1 MDVGQPPVAPVSAAP
16 LAQASPL
23 VARPSAAI
31 APIRRGPKAYR
42 RQIRQRGPIAGSLL
56 PATIGL
62 IGLLLLR
69 NNTQPW
75 RGIGGFLLAILAAPV
90 LLVTGAPLTTRHSY
104 TLALLASAALWV
116 LLGTIA
122 SRMATRTPVA
132 TWRDFWREYLWLA
145 SGVWVGIVVAL
156 VAANLILG
164 GAFL

>member
-1 MDVGQPPVAPVSAAP
+1 MEVGQSPVVPQPAAAP
-16 LAQASPL
+16 L
-23 VARPSAAI
+23 VAPPSATV

-42 RQIRQRGPIAGSLL
+42 RQVRQGGPIAGLL
-56 PATIGL
+56 IPAMIGL

-69 NNTQPW
+69 NNTQTW
-75 RGIGGFLLAILAAPV
+75 RGIGGFLLAIVAAPV
-90 LLVTGAPLTTRHSY
+90 LLVTGAPLTTGHSY
-104 TLALLASAALWV
+104 TLALLGSAALWV

-145 SGVWVGIVVAL
+145 GGVWVGIGVAL